1 VAPTTPLTA
10 EQTAR
15 QARPA
20 RPRVT
25 TDLSS
30 VLLGLRNPDGGW
42 GYYPG
47 KASRLEPTCWAL
59 LALARHSG
67 TAVDVAPLQKW
78 PRQDAWFVDAKGAPI
93 NYAFNALAA
102 LTLLEN
108 PEATSLSSAVAAQVV
123 RVRGVRLEQ
132 AEMLRQDNSLQ
143 AWSWIDQTFSWVEP
157 TAWCLLLLKKLRQGQ
172 RAALPPEAAD
182 RIRIGEQ
189 MLLDRACKTGGW
201 NYGGSNVYGQELWAY
216 VPTTALGLLAM
227 QDRRDDPI
235 VKTSLAFLQKDAGTE
250 RSAPALA
257 LALVCLRVFGVDVSR
272 FEPDLV
278 SRLELSQAMG
288 STIALASSLYALSE
302 SRHGMAAFVV

>member
-1 VAPTTPLTA
+1 
-10 EQTAR
+10 
-15 QARPA
+15 
-20 RPRVT
+20 
-25 TDLSS
+25 
-30 VLLGLRNPDGGW
+30 
-42 GYYPG
+42 
-47 KASRLEPTCWAL
+47 
-59 LALARHSG
+59 
-67 TAVDVAPLQKW
+67 
-78 PRQDAWFVDAKGAPI
+78 VDAKGAPI

-172 RAALPPEAAD
+172 RAALPPEAAN